1 MANHQVLKVSEIR
14 AGEIYISSVSG
25 NLYLATTD
33 YAFDS
38 CSHEKW
44 PRLVCLLGK
53 DEDIVEVCIDG
64 IYSFNTIGDTLYCG
78 PSLAE
83 NLVLVPKPHTISF
96 EETNDGNH

>member
-1 MANHQVLKVSEIR
+1 MANHQTLKVSEIR

-25 NLYLATTD
+25 NIYLATTD

-53 DEDIVEVCIDG
+53 DC
-64 IYSFNTIGDTLYCG
+64 
-78 PSLAE
+78 
-83 NLVLVPKPHTISF
+83 
-96 EETNDGNH
+96 